1 MQGYCMKCKSKGVEM
16 NSVYVN
22 RYPTKKSARYIAH
35 GICTKCGGKMSVAV
49 KENVYEQYKKE

>member
-1 MQGYCMKCKSKGVEM
+1 MKCKSKGVEM